1 MHTECRRRVPASVPL
16 LAAGLAFFLSITS
29 CGSGGTGKQGNGRTV
44 PAVEA
49 VQARRGAL
57 PLSQRLSG
65 VVRAANQVGIYPQVS
80 AIVEEVAVETG
91 ASVEMGEVLVRL
103 RDTEFRERLKQ
114 ARANERIAAAQLK
127 RARAQAKEA
136 MASYARFRALADSSL
151 ASRAELE
158 TAEAQSVS
166 AEADV
171 ELAEARVA
179 QARAAVD
186 EQKENLAQTVV
197 RAPIAG
203 RVGNRD
209 AEVGMLAGPSTRLFT
224 LGSLDSVRI
233 EVTLTD
239 RMLAFIDAGQRAEV
253 RAADASLPASLS
265 RISPFLHPVAHSTEA
280 ELDLANPDHSLKPGM
295 FVTVDVFYGESE
307 EATLVPLS
315 ALYEHPGTGVTGVY
329 VTHASLD
336 REPAGERGEPQ
347 EVELTEP
354 VDFEFVPVDVL
365 AQGRMEA
372 GLRGVSEGAWVI
384 TLGQNLLGGE
394 DGRARVRP
402 VLWERVEH
410 LQRLQRENMME
421 EVIERQ
427 SSP

>member
-1 MHTECRRRVPASVPL
+1 M
-16 LAAGLAFFLSITS
+16 AAGLAFLLSMTS
-29 CGSGGTGKQGNGRTV
+29 CGSGGAGKQGNGRTV

-91 ASVEMGEVLVRL
+91 ASVEMGDVLVRL

-114 ARANERIAAAQLK
+114 ASANEKIAAAQLK

-136 MASYARFRALADSSL
+136 VASYERFRALADSSL

-224 LGSLDSVRI
+224 LGSLDSVRV

-239 RMLAFIDAGQRAEV
+239 RMLAFIEAGKRAEV
-253 RAADASLPASLS
+253 RAEDTSLPASLS

-295 FVTVDVFYGESE
+295 FVTVEVFYGESE

-315 ALYEHPGTGVTGVY
+315 ALYEHPGTGATGVY

-336 REPAGERGEPQ
+336 REPEGERGEPQ

-354 VDFEFVPVDVL
+354 VDFEFVPVDVV

-402 VLWERVEH
+402 VRWERVEH

>member
-1 MHTECRRRVPASVPL
+1 MHIQRRRRVSVSVPL
-16 LAAGLAFFLSITS
+16 VAAGLLFSLSIVS
-29 CGSGGTGKQGNGRTV
+29 CGSGGAGKKGNSRTV

-80 AIVEEVAVETG
+80 AIVEAVEVETG
-91 ASVEMGEVLVRL
+91 ASVDKGEVLVRL

-127 RARAQAKEA
+127 RARAQGKEA
-136 MASYARFRALADSSL
+136 AASYERFRALADSSL

-158 TAEAQSVS
+158 TAEARSVS

-186 EQKENLAQTVV
+186 EQEENLAQTVV

-203 RVGNRD
+203 RVGSRM

-224 LGSLDSVRI
+224 LGSLDSVRVD
-233 EVTLTD
+233 VTLTD
-239 RMLAFIDAGQRAEV
+239 RMLAFIEAGQRAEV
-253 RAADASLPASLS
+253 MVGDATLPASLS

-280 ELDLANPDHSLKPGM
+280 ELDLANPDHALKPGM
-295 FVTVDVFYGESE
+295 FVTVDVFYGESD
-307 EATLVPLS
+307 EATLVPLA
-315 ALYEHPGTGVTGVY
+315 ALYEHPATGVTGVY

-336 REPAGERGEPQ
+336 REPEDEQGATQ
-347 EVELTEP
+347 EVALTEP
-354 VDFEFVPVDVL
+354 LDFEFVPVDVV

-372 GLRGVSEGAWVI
+372 GLRGVDEGAWVI
-384 TLGQNLLGGE
+384 TLGQNLLGGG

-402 VLWERVEH
+402 VRWERVEH
-410 LQRLQRENMME
+410 LQHLQRENMME